1 MTTKMEKT
9 LYKIIDREKSLFN
22 NNEIVYIW
30 HEIDKTK
37 ALFKSVERDLL
48 SVLTYKGVE
57 IIEKI

>member
-1 MTTKMEKT
+1 MEKT

-22 NNEIVYIW
+22 NNEIVFIW

-57 IIEKI
+57 IIEKV